1 MFPATERQFLSSPF
15 VQEVTEGKITAGMVG
30 WCPVPRLNSRG
41 WVKLEVS
48 SNRNAWT
55 VYTYIIA
62 SEHNGWFHFGLL
74 GLVS

>member
-1 MFPATERQFLSSPF
+1 MQD
-15 VQEVTEGKITAGMVG
+15 VTEGKITAGMVG

-48 SNRNAWT
+48 SNKNAWT

-62 SEHNGWFHFGLL
+62 SERNGWFHFGLL
-74 GLVS
+74 GLVG